1 MVDPRSGAY
10 SHQLEARRIEGSA
23 AVVAGSLDL
32 LTVDEGEIL
41 EFDIASEPTVNP
53 PAADVRDVERIC
65 FVYKDGRKFGETAP
79 SHVLCKREDF
89 PRDLVHLCS
98 TGPGGPAAPCL
109 ALGGLQPLYERVG
122 IEAIMERLR
131 KFLRDAKTGTLTA
144 DGWEPVPFGIDQIP
158 CGGEVIPHFFQ
169 DHAYENLT
177 AGVAMGTAIN
187 VEGDIGRLM
196 ALFPEVIRPEKMLEA
211 LTFRNGNAGGKRRAV
226 PWIFLWP
233 TEIKPEMEPIF
244 DDWRTGADLFA
255 GMQRIGVDQAFTAA
269 VGDLLVRGVDFRC
282 ERAPGGGKGLAVVIG
297 IWRAEPIM
305 REFFGYSANP
315 AARRLE
321 LRAFRVS
328 QGLMEEIV
336 ALDTKVETI
345 VGDYPGS
352 PELYRWVSGVDPL
365 PPVTLIGGGALGSSI
380 FNNLARSGLDDATI
394 IDHDLMR
401 PHNLARHT
409 AVTADLYKPKCD
421 VVAEQIEGLVRTIAL
436 SVQPMQRDVIDMP
449 IEELAA
455 TVKGRLLID
464 ATADERVRQRIDE
477 LRSDVAVDVVRSEM
491 FHEGRLGATF
501 FSPAGGPT
509 LVEMMRT
516 MIASAPHNRSIAA
529 WLEHEEMH
537 PLGPD
542 PLLAGF
548 GCTSQTIHLPNH
560 AVDQHASVAT
570 ATILEGRAEAGIA
583 LNPLDP
589 RYRPEGWEWLPVPN
603 FTSLVPATEPDWQIR
618 LSEDALQCIAASRS
632 EALPSETGGYLYG
645 AWDPGRKQITITTAT
660 GLPPESTATPT
671 SLKLGPAGAT
681 NEERR
686 LLLKTRNRIYLCGTW
701 HSHPTGSAAMSGRDY
716 ETMMAHH
723 QRDVETLSPTL
734 ILIAGDGE
742 VQAHL
747 KLP

>member
-1 MVDPRSGAY
+1 MVDPRNGSY

-23 AVVAGSLDL
+23 AVIAGSLDL
-32 LTVDEGEIL
+32 LSVDGGEIL
-41 EFDIASEPTVNP
+41 EFDITSEATVNP
-53 PAADVRDVERIC
+53 PVADVLEVERIC
-65 FVYKDGRKFGETAP
+65 FVYKDGRKFGESAP
-79 SHVLCKREDF
+79 SHVLCKRADF
-89 PRDLVHLCS
+89 PRNLVHLCS
-98 TGPGGPAAPCL
+98 TGPGGLAAPCL

-144 DGWEPVPFGIDQIP
+144 DGWEPVPFGIGQIP

-169 DHAYENLT
+169 DHAYENLA

-196 ALFPEVIRPEKMLEA
+196 ALFPEVIPAQQMIEA

-233 TEIKPEMEPIF
+233 TEVKPEIDPIF
-244 DDWRTGADLFA
+244 DDWRTGADLLA
-255 GMQRIGVDQAFTAA
+255 GMTRIGVDQSFAAA
-269 VGDLLVRGVDFRC
+269 VGDLLVRGVEFRC
-282 ERAPGGGKGLAVVIG
+282 ERAPTGGKGMAVVLG
-297 IWRAEPIM
+297 VWRPEPIM
-305 REFFGYSANP
+305 REFFGYSDNP
-315 AARRLE
+315 AARCLE

-328 QGLMEEIV
+328 QDLMGEIV

-352 PELYRWVSGVDPL
+352 PELYRWVSGVDPI
-365 PPVTLIGGGALGSSI
+365 PPVALIGGGALGSSV
-380 FNNLARSGLDDATI
+380 FNNLSRSGLDDAAI
-394 IDHDLMR
+394 IDHDLLR

-409 AVTADLYKPKCD
+409 ALTADLYKPKSD
-421 VVAEQIEGLVRTIAL
+421 VIAEHIEGLVRAIAL
-436 SVQPMQRDVIDMP
+436 RIQPFQLDVVEMP
-449 IEELAA
+449 IEELA
-455 TVKGRLLID
+455 TLVKGRLLID

-477 LRSDVAVDVVRSEM
+477 LRAYTKVDVVRTEM

-501 FSPAGGPT
+501 ISPAGGPT
-509 LVEMMRT
+509 LADMIRT
-516 MIASAPHNRSIAA
+516 MIASAPHNRSVAA

-560 AVDQHASVAT
+560 AIDQHASVTAAT
-570 ATILEGRAEAGIA
+570 VLEGRKEAGIA

-589 RYRPEGWEWLPVPN
+589 FYRPVGWQWLPVPN

-618 LSEDALQCIAASRS
+618 LSNDALQCIATARL

-645 AWDPGRKQITITTAT
+645 AWDPSLKQITITTAT
-660 GLPPESTATPT
+660 GLPPNSAVTPT

-681 NEERR
+681 NEESR
-686 LLLKTRNRIYLCGTW
+686 LLLKTRRRIYLCGSW
-701 HSHPTGSAAMSGRDY
+701 HSHPNGSAAMSGRDY

-723 QRDVETLSPTL
+723 ERDVETLSPTL
-734 ILIAGDGE
+734 CLIAGEGE
-742 VQAHL
+742 IQAHL
-747 KLP
+747 KVP